1 MSKKPEDQEKTG
13 ILDSIK
19 EDRYVLIVAVAVLL
33 FISGAIIAFQPALQ
47 NEASIIKPV
56 TSFTAS
62 VNSQEVSLSWKASTS
77 TGVIGYDIYRSG
89 ESGALGEKINGN
101 PVTGLE
107 YSDIVDSS
115 GIYYYTIRVVSAS

>member
-1 MSKKPEDQEKTG
+1 MSKKPEDHEKQG
-13 ILDSIK
+13 LLDSIK
-19 EDRYVLIVAVAVLL
+19 EDRYILIVAIAVLV

-62 VNSQEVSLSWKASTS
+62 VNSQEVSLSWKASTG

-89 ESGALGEKINGN
+89 ESGTLGEKINSN
-101 PVTGLE
+101 PITGLE

-115 GIYYYTIRVVSAS
+115 GIYYYTIRVVFAS